1 MCSLPASCRNTNT
14 IVFYAFSANA
24 TPPSE
29 SQTTKWSQW
38 QQALSTIYVRNEN
51 REDSPKI
58 HYGPIKLRQTC
69 IYCALLLLLL
79 CLCALTSVW
88 HTQCKHT
95 KITTEKDN
103 FGACLRNCSFHKAW
117 HVFFLVF
124 YNTMLSFLIRLF
136 VYTEKTRILKWTNI
150 LPNIMPFIRI
160 SKTIFMGYYSCH
172 CVCNIKRQ
180 RPYLNRYH
188 IQYTPYN
195 AIYYKQ
201 MKTIQNPSDISK
213 YC

>member
-14 IVFYAFSANA
+14 IVFYVFSANA

-38 QQALSTIYVRNEN
+38 QQALSTIYMRNEN

-124 YNTMLSFLIRLF
+124 YNTMLDATLEFSHPSLCLHREN
-136 VYTEKTRILKWTNI
+136 THSQMNEHSTK
-150 LPNIMPFIRI
+150 
-160 SKTIFMGYYSCH
+160 YYAIYS
-172 CVCNIKRQ
+172 
-180 RPYLNRYH
+180 H
-188 IQYTPYN
+188 IQN
-195 AIYYKQ
+195 HFHGIL
-201 MKTIQNPSDISK
+201 
-213 YC
+213 